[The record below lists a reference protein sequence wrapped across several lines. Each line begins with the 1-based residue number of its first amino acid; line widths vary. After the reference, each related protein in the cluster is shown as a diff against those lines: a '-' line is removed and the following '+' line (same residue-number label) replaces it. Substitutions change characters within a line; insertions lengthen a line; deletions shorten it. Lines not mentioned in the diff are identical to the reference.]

1 MYHYI
6 HYSEFLIFIV
16 NQVGFSAHF
25 HSHLAAKLLNT
36 NLSKKSYAQTSRDSN
51 QEEKSDRPSVR
62 RTTNQVPQSA
72 KPASNLNYSQK
83 LTTSTTPYLLISY
96 HKYLKQ
102 DYSGWDWWSLVFD
115 SLKEYGDRF
124 ACILNQLLQE

>member
-1 MYHYI
+1 MRK
-6 HYSEFLIFIV
+6 
-16 NQVGFSAHF
+16 QVETAI
-25 HSHLAAKLLNT
+25 
-36 NLSKKSYAQTSRDSN
+36 KKKKAT
-51 QEEKSDRPSVR
+51 DRPA
-62 RTTNQVPQSA
+62 TNQVPQSA

-83 LTTSTTPYLLISY
+83 LTTSTTPYLLTSY

-124 ACILNQLLQE
+124 ACISNQLQE